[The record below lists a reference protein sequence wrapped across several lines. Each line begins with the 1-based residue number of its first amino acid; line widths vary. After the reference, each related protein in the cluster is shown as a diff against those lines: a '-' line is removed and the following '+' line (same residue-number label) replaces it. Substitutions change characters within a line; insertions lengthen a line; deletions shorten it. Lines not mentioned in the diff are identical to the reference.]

1 MDWKNAT
8 ISNNFMFRLVM
19 EKQELCK
26 PLIERIL
33 DIKISKIVYLE
44 PEKNLEA
51 KLLSK
56 GVRLDIYVEMERR
69 DCI

>member
-1 MDWKNAT
+1 MDWKSAT

-33 DIKISKIVYLE
+33 DIKIMVNCNSKSDSQQKVMHLVTV
-44 PEKNLEA
+44 
-51 KLLSK
+51 S
-56 GVRLDIYVEMERR
+56 
-69 DCI
+69 

>member
-1 MDWKNAT
+1 MDWKKAT

-33 DIKISKIVYLE
+33 DIKISKIFV
-44 PEKNLEA
+44 K
-51 KLLSK
+51 
-56 GVRLDIYVEMERR
+56 MTERR
-69 DCI
+69 NCL

>member
-26 PLIERIL
+26 PLI
-33 DIKISKIVYLE
+33 V
-44 PEKNLEA
+44 
-51 KLLSK
+51 
-56 GVRLDIYVEMERR
+56 
-69 DCI
+69 